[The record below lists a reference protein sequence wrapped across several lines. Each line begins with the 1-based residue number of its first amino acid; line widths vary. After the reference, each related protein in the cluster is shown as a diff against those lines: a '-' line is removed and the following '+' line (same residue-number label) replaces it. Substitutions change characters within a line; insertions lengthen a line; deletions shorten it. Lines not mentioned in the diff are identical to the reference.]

1 MAHRADHHRVLFV
14 DHAAVLG
21 GAELSLLDLA
31 IAYRDTSQ
39 VLLFEDGPFR
49 ERLESNG
56 VDVQVVPAPP
66 ALLSIRASGGLS
78 AFSVFP
84 ALWSMA
90 REIKAR
96 SQGFDFIHANSQ
108 KAFVAAALA
117 RWMGA
122 PPVVWHL
129 RDIMTASH
137 FSRLNRILAIALAN
151 SQASQV
157 IVNSR
162 ATGDA
167 FITAGGKPERVQVV
181 YNGVS
186 SHPFEQVTPEQ
197 IEAIRQALNLA
208 ADTPL
213 VGSFS
218 RLSYWKGQH
227 VLLEAL
233 RELPQV
239 HAMIVGKALF
249 GEDEYAAQLK
259 AAADSPDLAG
269 RIHWLGFR
277 SDIPALMK
285 ACTIITHTSTEPEP
299 FGRVIVEGQLAQRP
313 VIATA
318 AGGAK
323 ELIEDGIT
331 GRLVPPKDAIA
342 LRQAIRDLVES
353 ADRGWGLAQ
362 QGHRH
367 AIEKFSLDALL
378 ANFHGA
384 LKEVVISSPSQSM
397 ISIDADHRR

>member
-1 MAHRADHHRVLFV
+1 MSETLSTVSRPYPHHRVLFV
-14 DHAAVLG
+14 DHASVLG

-31 IAYRDTSQ
+31 IAYRETSQ
-39 VLLFEDGPFR
+39 VLLFDDGPFR
-49 ERLESNG
+49 EKLEAVG
-56 VDVQVVPAPP
+56 VDVQILKAPS
-66 ALLSIRASGGLS
+66 ALLAIRASGGLS
-78 AFSVFP
+78 TLKVFP

-90 REIKAR
+90 RQIKAR
-96 SQGFDFIHANSQ
+96 SRDFDLIHANSQ

-137 FSRLNRILAIALAN
+137 FSRLNRELAIALAN

-157 IVNSR
+157 IVNSQ
-162 ATGDA
+162 ATGEA
-167 FITAGGKPERVQVV
+167 FVAAGGKPDKVRVV

-186 SHPFEQVTPEQ
+186 AQPFEQVTSEQ
-197 IEAIRQALNLA
+197 IQQIRDELQLDE
-208 ADTPL
+208 DTPL

-249 GEDEYAAQLK
+249 GEDDYATQLRTS
-259 AAADSPDLAG
+259 ATSPDLSG

-277 SDIPALMK
+277 NDIPTLMK
-285 ACTIITHTSTEPEP
+285 ACTIVAHTSTEPEP

-313 VIATA
+313 VIAMK

-323 ELIEDGIT
+323 ELIEDGVT
-331 GRLVPPKDAIA
+331 GRLVPPNQAIA
-342 LRQAIRDLVES
+342 LGQAINDIIES
-353 ADRGWGLAQ
+353 SDGGHILAQ
-362 QGHRH
+362 QGYHH
-367 AIEKFSLDALL
+367 AVEQFSLETLL
-378 ANFHGA
+378 TRFHHV
-384 LKEVVISSPSQSM
+384 LSEVVEPAMQT
-397 ISIDADHRR
+397 